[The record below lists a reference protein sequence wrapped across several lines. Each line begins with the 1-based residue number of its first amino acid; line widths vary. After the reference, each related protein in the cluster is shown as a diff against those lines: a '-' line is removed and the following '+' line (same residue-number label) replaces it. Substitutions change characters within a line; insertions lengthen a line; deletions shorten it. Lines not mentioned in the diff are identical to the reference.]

1 MSIANPPTED
11 LPIFDTSVFTS
22 DTTSL
27 TTADADLRYLRY
39 PVSQGSETISANLVV
54 SGITTLAPTTI
65 SGSATINGATFNQS
79 SPAFELNYP
88 VNSGRFDFYANTAG
102 GVNTRGGKIDA
113 TGVHTISKF
122 DTIDEVG
129 GLLDIGTATTRTGTI
144 SIGSSNPTAN
154 KSITIGNQIG
164 TGTCNTS
171 LYGTSVS
178 VGSGNTTATAIQC
191 ATTGGAINIGT
202 AGSTS
207 TITIGNNTAGT
218 STIANLRSN
227 TINIQ
232 GSNNTGSLLIGS
244 TMTSGTLT
252 IGGSSTNTLTI
263 QRPIQLSSGSDPASA
278 SSAIGYQ
285 LPSVSSGTGVLSLPL
300 ANLQYTIS
308 TGLRTLGIGVW
319 LLSLNVDFAA
329 AASVANFNYNMGFMS
344 SAPITGDSATASS
357 APTNT
362 IAGINGNVRSDDN
375 TNLTNGTYIY
385 QIGGVVVNNYGGTY
399 NNMYGIMNFTWN
411 TTGTIDI
418 GAFRIIATRIG

>member
-1 MSIANPPTED
+1 MSIANPPTEY

-22 DTTSL
+22 DTNSL

-54 SGITTLAPTTI
+54 NGITTLAPTTI
-65 SGSATINGATFNQS
+65 SGSATINGATFNQT
-79 SPAFELNYP
+79 SPAYELNYP
-88 VNSGRFDFYANTAG
+88 VNSGRFDFYANTGG

-122 DTIDEVG
+122 DTIDEVAG
-129 GLLDIGTATTRTGTI
+129 ILDIGVNTTRTGAI
-144 SIGSSNPTAN
+144 SIGASNPTAN

-178 VGSGNTTATAIQC
+178 VGSGNTTTTAI
-191 ATTGGAINIGT
+191 AAATGGAINIGT

-207 TITIGNNTAGT
+207 TITIGNNTGGT

-232 GSNNTGSLLIGS
+232 CSNNTGSLLIGS

-263 QRPIQLSSGSDPASA
+263 QRPILLSSGSDPASA
-278 SSAIGYQ
+278 PTALGYQ

-300 ANLQYTIS
+300 TNSQYTIS
-308 TGLRTLGIGVW
+308 TGVRTLGIGVW
-319 LLSLNVDFAA
+319 LLSLNIDFLA
-329 AASVANFNYNMGFMS
+329 AASVTNFNYNMGFMN
-344 SAPITGDSATASS
+344 SAPTTGDSATASS

-362 IAGINGNVRSDDN
+362 IAGINGNQRNDDN
-375 TNLTNGTYIY
+375 TNLSNGTYIY

-399 NNMYGIMNFTWN
+399 NNMYGIFNFTWN

-418 GAFRIIATRIG
+418 GTFRILATRIA